1 MKEIV
6 VFDLDGTLLSGDS
19 TKAWLTDK
27 LKSNIFRFIAA
38 LIVTPIALPLMK
50 FKKYKSKGASL
61 YLWIATYGLNEEKL
75 EYSFKN
81 FSKNIKNNSFN
92 SLYWFEQG
100 INEVKDHL
108 ANRRVRSVGEL
119 LENQYRIGLLK
130 MDRAIKERLSSLEV
144 DNVMPQDIINSKPVS
159 ASIKEFFG
167 TSQLSQFMDQTNPLS
182 EITHKRRVSA
192 LGPGGLNRERA
203 GFEVRDVHQTHYGRI
218 CPIETPEGAN
228 IGLINSLA
236 SYSRINQ

>member
-38 LIVTPIALPLMK
+38 LIVMPIALPIMK
-50 FKKYKSKGASL
+50 FKKYQSKGASL

-108 ANRRVRSVGEL
+108 ANRRIVFIATAAPEKLANVLLDSINLDVRI
-119 LENQYRIGLLK
+119 IGTPLQNKLGGWISGIHCRSEEK
-130 MDRAIKERLSSLEV
+130 VRRLNKLDIKQPWFATYSDDIEDDLPILISSKL
-144 DNVMPQDIINSKPVS
+144 P
-159 ASIKEFFG
+159 
-167 TSQLSQFMDQTNPLS
+167 
-182 EITHKRRVSA
+182 
-192 LGPGGLNRERA
+192 
-203 GFEVRDVHQTHYGRI
+203 Y
-218 CPIETPEGAN
+218 
-228 IGLINSLA
+228 LINGDNNKIKNIKIKNLK
-236 SYSRINQ
+236 ILNWF

>member
-1 MKEIV
+1 
-6 VFDLDGTLLSGDS
+6 SGDS

-38 LIVTPIALPLMK
+38 LIVMPIALPIMK
-50 FKKYKSKGASL
+50 FKKYKSNGASL

-108 ANRRVRSVGEL
+108 ANRRIVFIATAAPEKLANVLLDSINLDVRIIGTPLQNKLGGWISGIHCRSEEKVRRL
-119 LENQYRIGLLK
+119 NKLDIKQPWFATYSDDIENDLPILISAKLPYLINEDNNKIKNIKIKNLK
-130 MDRAIKERLSSLEV
+130 I
-144 DNVMPQDIINSKPVS
+144 
-159 ASIKEFFG
+159 
-167 TSQLSQFMDQTNPLS
+167 
-182 EITHKRRVSA
+182 
-192 LGPGGLNRERA
+192 LNR
-203 GFEVRDVHQTHYGRI
+203 F
-218 CPIETPEGAN
+218 
-228 IGLINSLA
+228 
-236 SYSRINQ
+236 

>member
-61 YLWIATYGLNEEKL
+61 YLWIATYSLNEEEL

-81 FSKNIKNNSFN
+81 FSKNINETTSG
-92 SLYWFEQG
+92 SLYWFKQG
-100 INEVKDHL
+100 IAEVKDHL
-108 ANRRVRSVGEL
+108 ANGRIVFIATAAPKKLANVL
-119 LENQYRIGLLK
+119 LEPINLDVRIIGTPLK
-130 MDRAIKERLSSLEV
+130 NKLGGWISGIHCRSEEKVRRLNKVDIKQPWFATYS
-144 DNVMPQDIINSKPVS
+144 DDIDDDLPILMGAQKP
-159 ASIKEFFG
+159 
-167 TSQLSQFMDQTNPLS
+167 
-182 EITHKRRVSA
+182 
-192 LGPGGLNRERA
+192 
-203 GFEVRDVHQTHYGRI
+203 Y
-218 CPIETPEGAN
+218 
-228 IGLINSLA
+228 LINSDNNKIKNIKIKNLKLL
-236 SYSRINQ
+236 NWF

>member
-81 FSKNIKNNSFN
+81 LSKNIKNNSFN

-108 ANRRVRSVGEL
+108 ANRRIVFIATAAPEKLANVLLDSINLDVRI
-119 LENQYRIGLLK
+119 IGTPLQNKLGGWISGIHCRSEEK
-130 MDRAIKERLSSLEV
+130 VRRLNKLDIKQPWFATYS
-144 DNVMPQDIINSKPVS
+144 DDIEDDLPILMGAKKP
-159 ASIKEFFG
+159 
-167 TSQLSQFMDQTNPLS
+167 
-182 EITHKRRVSA
+182 
-192 LGPGGLNRERA
+192 
-203 GFEVRDVHQTHYGRI
+203 Y
-218 CPIETPEGAN
+218 
-228 IGLINSLA
+228 LINSDNNKIKNIK
-236 SYSRINQ
+236 INNLKILNWV

>member
-38 LIVTPIALPLMK
+38 LIVMPIALPIMK
-50 FKKYKSKGASL
+50 FKKYKSNGASL

-108 ANRRVRSVGEL
+108 ANRRIVFIATAAPEKLANVLLDSINLDVRI
-119 LENQYRIGLLK
+119 IGTPLQNKLGGWISGIHCRSEEKVRRLNKLDIKQPWFATYSDDIEDDLPILISAKLPYLINEDINKIKNIKIKNLK
-130 MDRAIKERLSSLEV
+130 I
-144 DNVMPQDIINSKPVS
+144 
-159 ASIKEFFG
+159 
-167 TSQLSQFMDQTNPLS
+167 
-182 EITHKRRVSA
+182 
-192 LGPGGLNRERA
+192 LNR
-203 GFEVRDVHQTHYGRI
+203 F
-218 CPIETPEGAN
+218 
-228 IGLINSLA
+228 
-236 SYSRINQ
+236 

>member
-19 TKAWLTDK
+19 TRTWLTDK

-61 YLWIATYGLNEEKL
+61 YLWIATYSLNEQEL

-81 FSKNIKNNSFN
+81 FSKNINETTFS

-100 INEVKDHL
+100 IAEVKDHL
-108 ANRRVRSVGEL
+108 ANGRIVFIATAAPEKLANVL
-119 LENQYRIGLLK
+119 LDSINLNVQIIGTPLQNKLGGWVNGIHCRAEEKVKRLNKLDIKQPWFATYSDDIEDDLPILIGAKLPYLINGDNNKIKNIKIKNLK
-130 MDRAIKERLSSLEV
+130 M
-144 DNVMPQDIINSKPVS
+144 
-159 ASIKEFFG
+159 
-167 TSQLSQFMDQTNPLS
+167 
-182 EITHKRRVSA
+182 
-192 LGPGGLNRERA
+192 LNW
-203 GFEVRDVHQTHYGRI
+203 F
-218 CPIETPEGAN
+218 
-228 IGLINSLA
+228 
-236 SYSRINQ
+236 

>member
-27 LKSNIFRFIAA
+27 LKSNVFRFIAA
-38 LIVTPIALPLMK
+38 LIVTPIALPIMK

-108 ANRRVRSVGEL
+108 ANRRIVFIATAAPEKLANVLLDSINLDVRIIGTPLQNKLGGWISGIHCRSEEKVRRLNKLDIKQPWLVIYSDDIEDDL
-119 LENQYRIGLLK
+119 PILIGL
-130 MDRAIKERLSSLEV
+130 
-144 DNVMPQDIINSKPVS
+144 N
-159 ASIKEFFG
+159 
-167 TSQLSQFMDQTNPLS
+167 
-182 EITHKRRVSA
+182 
-192 LGPGGLNRERA
+192 
-203 GFEVRDVHQTHYGRI
+203 Y
-218 CPIETPEGAN
+218 PI
-228 IGLINSLA
+228 
-236 SYSRINQ
+236 

>member
-38 LIVTPIALPLMK
+38 LIVMPIALPIMK
-50 FKKYKSKGASL
+50 FKKYKSNGASL

-108 ANRRVRSVGEL
+108 ANRRIVFIATAAPEKLANVLLDSINLDVRIIGTPLQNKLGGWISGIHCRSEEKVRRLNKLDIKQPWFATYSEAL
-119 LENQYRIGLLK
+119 LHKPISKGLFH
-130 MDRAIKERLSSLEV
+130 
-144 DNVMPQDIINSKPVS
+144 NII
-159 ASIKEFFG
+159 
-167 TSQLSQFMDQTNPLS
+167 L
-182 EITHKRRVSA
+182 R
-192 LGPGGLNRERA
+192 
-203 GFEVRDVHQTHYGRI
+203 
-218 CPIETPEGAN
+218 
-228 IGLINSLA
+228 
-236 SYSRINQ
+236 

>member
-61 YLWIATYGLNEEKL
+61 YLWIATYSLNEEEL

-81 FSKNIKNNSFN
+81 FSKNINETTSG
-92 SLYWFEQG
+92 SLYWFKQG
-100 INEVKDHL
+100 IAEVKDHL
-108 ANRRVRSVGEL
+108 ANGRIVFIATAAPEKLANVL
-119 LENQYRIGLLK
+119 LEPINLDVRIIGTPLK
-130 MDRAIKERLSSLEV
+130 NKLGGWISGIHCRSEEKVRRLNKVDIKQPWFATYS
-144 DNVMPQDIINSKPVS
+144 DDIDDDLPILMGAQKP
-159 ASIKEFFG
+159 
-167 TSQLSQFMDQTNPLS
+167 
-182 EITHKRRVSA
+182 
-192 LGPGGLNRERA
+192 
-203 GFEVRDVHQTHYGRI
+203 Y
-218 CPIETPEGAN
+218 
-228 IGLINSLA
+228 LINSDNNKIKNIKIKNLKLL
-236 SYSRINQ
+236 NWF

>member
-19 TKAWLTDK
+19 TKAWLIDK
-27 LKSNIFRFIAA
+27 LKSNVFRFIAA
-38 LIVTPIALPLMK
+38 LIVTPIALPIMK

-108 ANRRVRSVGEL
+108 ANRRIVFIATAAPEKLANVLLDSINLDVRIIGIPLQNKLGGWISGIHCRSEEKVRRLNKLDIKQPWLVIYSDDIEDDL
-119 LENQYRIGLLK
+119 PILIGL
-130 MDRAIKERLSSLEV
+130 
-144 DNVMPQDIINSKPVS
+144 N
-159 ASIKEFFG
+159 
-167 TSQLSQFMDQTNPLS
+167 
-182 EITHKRRVSA
+182 
-192 LGPGGLNRERA
+192 
-203 GFEVRDVHQTHYGRI
+203 Y
-218 CPIETPEGAN
+218 PI
-228 IGLINSLA
+228 
-236 SYSRINQ
+236 

>member
-38 LIVTPIALPLMK
+38 LIVTPIALPIMK

-75 EYSFKN
+75 EYSFRN
-81 FSKNIKNNSFN
+81 FCKNIKNNSFN

-108 ANRRVRSVGEL
+108 ANRRIVFIATAAPEKLANVLLDSINLDVRI
-119 LENQYRIGLLK
+119 IGTPLQNKLGGWISGIHCRSEEK
-130 MDRAIKERLSSLEV
+130 VRRLNKLDIKQPWFATYS
-144 DNVMPQDIINSKPVS
+144 DDIEDDLPILIS
-159 ASIKEFFG
+159 AK
-167 TSQLSQFMDQTNPLS
+167 LP
-182 EITHKRRVSA
+182 
-192 LGPGGLNRERA
+192 
-203 GFEVRDVHQTHYGRI
+203 Y
-218 CPIETPEGAN
+218 
-228 IGLINSLA
+228 LINGDNNKIKNIKIKNLK
-236 SYSRINQ
+236 ILNWF

>member
-19 TKAWLTDK
+19 TKAWLIDK
-27 LKSNIFRFIAA
+27 LKSNVFRFIAA
-38 LIVTPIALPLMK
+38 LIVTPIALPIMK

-108 ANRRVRSVGEL
+108 ANRRIVFIATAAPEKLANVLLDSINLDVRIIGTPLQNKLGGWISGIHCRSEEKVRRLNKLDIKQPWLVIYSDDIEDDL
-119 LENQYRIGLLK
+119 PILIGL
-130 MDRAIKERLSSLEV
+130 
-144 DNVMPQDIINSKPVS
+144 N
-159 ASIKEFFG
+159 
-167 TSQLSQFMDQTNPLS
+167 
-182 EITHKRRVSA
+182 
-192 LGPGGLNRERA
+192 
-203 GFEVRDVHQTHYGRI
+203 Y
-218 CPIETPEGAN
+218 PI
-228 IGLINSLA
+228 
-236 SYSRINQ
+236 

>member
-38 LIVTPIALPLMK
+38 LIVMPIALPIMK
-50 FKKYKSKGASL
+50 FKKYKSNGASL

-108 ANRRVRSVGEL
+108 ANRRIVFIATAAPEKLANVLLDSINLDVRIIGTPLQNKLGGWISGIHCRSEEKVRRL
-119 LENQYRIGLLK
+119 NKLDIKQPWFATYSNDIENDLPILISAKLPYLINEDNNKIKNIKIKNLK
-130 MDRAIKERLSSLEV
+130 I
-144 DNVMPQDIINSKPVS
+144 
-159 ASIKEFFG
+159 
-167 TSQLSQFMDQTNPLS
+167 
-182 EITHKRRVSA
+182 
-192 LGPGGLNRERA
+192 LNR
-203 GFEVRDVHQTHYGRI
+203 F
-218 CPIETPEGAN
+218 
-228 IGLINSLA
+228 
-236 SYSRINQ
+236 

>member
-61 YLWIATYGLNEEKL
+61 YLWIATYSLNEEEL

-81 FSKNIKNNSFN
+81 FSKNINETTS
-92 SLYWFEQG
+92 SSVYWFKQG
-100 INEVKDHL
+100 IAEVKDHL
-108 ANRRVRSVGEL
+108 ANGRIVFIATAAPEKLANVL
-119 LENQYRIGLLK
+119 LESINLDVRIIGTPLQNKLGGWISGIHCRSEEK
-130 MDRAIKERLSSLEV
+130 VRRLNKVDIKQPWFATYS
-144 DNVMPQDIINSKPVS
+144 DDIDDDLPILMSAKKP
-159 ASIKEFFG
+159 
-167 TSQLSQFMDQTNPLS
+167 
-182 EITHKRRVSA
+182 
-192 LGPGGLNRERA
+192 
-203 GFEVRDVHQTHYGRI
+203 Y
-218 CPIETPEGAN
+218 
-228 IGLINSLA
+228 LINSDNNKIKNIKIKNLKLL
-236 SYSRINQ
+236 NWF

>member
-38 LIVTPIALPLMK
+38 LIVMPIALPIMK

-100 INEVKDHL
+100 INKVKDHL
-108 ANRRVRSVGEL
+108 ANRRIVFIVTAAPEKLANVLLDSINLDVRI
-119 LENQYRIGLLK
+119 IGTPLQNKLGGWISGIHCRSEEK
-130 MDRAIKERLSSLEV
+130 VRRLNKLDIKQPWFATYS
-144 DNVMPQDIINSKPVS
+144 DDIEDDLPILIS
-159 ASIKEFFG
+159 AK
-167 TSQLSQFMDQTNPLS
+167 LP
-182 EITHKRRVSA
+182 
-192 LGPGGLNRERA
+192 
-203 GFEVRDVHQTHYGRI
+203 Y
-218 CPIETPEGAN
+218 
-228 IGLINSLA
+228 LINRDNNKIKNIKIKNLK
-236 SYSRINQ
+236 ILNWF

>member
-1 MKEIV
+1 
-6 VFDLDGTLLSGDS
+6 LSGDS

-38 LIVTPIALPLMK
+38 LIVMPIALPIMK
-50 FKKYKSKGASL
+50 FKKYKSNGASL

-108 ANRRVRSVGEL
+108 ANRRIVFIATAAPEKLANVLLDSINLDVRIIGTPLQNKLGGWISGIHCRSEEKVRRL
-119 LENQYRIGLLK
+119 NKLDIKQPWFATYSDDIENDLPILISAKLPYLINEDNNKIKNIKIKNLK
-130 MDRAIKERLSSLEV
+130 I
-144 DNVMPQDIINSKPVS
+144 
-159 ASIKEFFG
+159 
-167 TSQLSQFMDQTNPLS
+167 
-182 EITHKRRVSA
+182 
-192 LGPGGLNRERA
+192 LNR
-203 GFEVRDVHQTHYGRI
+203 F
-218 CPIETPEGAN
+218 
-228 IGLINSLA
+228 
-236 SYSRINQ
+236 

>member
-108 ANRRVRSVGEL
+108 ANRRIVFIATAAPEKLANVLLDSINLDVRI
-119 LENQYRIGLLK
+119 IGTPLQNKLGGWISGIHCRSEEK
-130 MDRAIKERLSSLEV
+130 VRRLNKLDIKQPWFATYS
-144 DNVMPQDIINSKPVS
+144 DDI
-159 ASIKEFFG
+159 EDD
-167 TSQLSQFMDQTNPLS
+167 L
-182 EITHKRRVSA
+182 
-192 LGPGGLNRERA
+192 
-203 GFEVRDVHQTHYGRI
+203 
-218 CPIETPEGAN
+218 PILMGAK
-228 IGLINSLA
+228 SPT
-236 SYSRINQ
+236 